1 MKAIFFFYFVTTF
14 LTISV
19 TAAPSV
25 SVSSVSDKVEQ
36 SLNWQAEWI
45 WTKQRAGIPNTWVA
59 LRKEV
64 TIENLSSNK
73 NNSGSSN
80 QEVIAYISADTKY
93 WLWINGEM
101 VVFEGGYTGGPSPVV
116 NSPRVDD
123 FAIASNKYYDQVDI
137 KPYLKQGSNTI
148 AALVWYYGDNGKKG
162 THISASKAGF
172 IFQTNVGDTAI
183 ISDASWKAK
192 QHQSYQQ
199 IKKAPPYRVAAWSIN
214 YDARQDMADWTD
226 NAWYLP
232 EFDDSQWL
240 PAKSMHRPPRAPF
253 YNLYPSEIPILN
265 NYGLANCTNLPDS
278 VFPFVSDGKK
288 IKCKLDFNKNFTPYF
303 DIDAQAGLQVNI
315 DSNMR
320 LNTIET
326 FYTTKAG
333 RQQFESFS
341 WMNGRL
347 IEYTFP
353 KGVVVHGLKYRW
365 TGVGS
370 APGHFESSDDWYTR
384 IWQMAENTLYICARD
399 NFMDTPDRE
408 RGLWIGDVADQ
419 ASYLFYSM
427 DKPGRDLLK
436 KAIKVTLAFSD
447 SETGIFAGLGPGRFR
462 ELPAQ
467 SLQFIEQGI
476 WHYYFNTG
484 DKETLSFAYPYVHK
498 YLTLWGTKE
507 NGLATFRTGHWK
519 WTDWGPQ
526 DTIDYDAI
534 QNALYYSALVS
545 ARKMA
550 VELGNTTHMSF
561 YNSRI
566 AALKQAY
573 QKHYWQK
580 GFYSSNP
587 NKFKDDRANAL
598 AILFGLADTSQYQ
611 QIVDNVL
618 LPNHFASPHFE
629 WMVYN
634 AMAIAGRYDDALT
647 RMKQRYAKQVNNPA
661 LSTLAEYL
669 PSGGTENHAWNAPST
684 VLSQHIAGITPTD
697 VGWRT
702 YQVMPNMAH
711 MTHVQQNVPS
721 VKGPINFDIKRTEQ
735 QITMNLTS
743 PKMSSAVIGIPKAY
757 FNIGH
762 VAINGQQVW
771 LNGKPN
777 VAIDGVSYVGEDHK
791 YLKFRLAAGSWSIV
805 SRK

>member
-1 MKAIFFFYFVTTF
+1 MKGFNNIKQLFSCFFIFFLAQANAEPKQVTGKQA
-14 LTISV
+14 V
-19 TAAPSV
+19 
-25 SVSSVSDKVEQ
+25 
-36 SLNWQAEWI
+36 NWQAEWI
-45 WTKQRAGIPNTWVA
+45 WTKQRAGIPNSWVA

-64 TIENLSSNK
+64 NIDDLGEQAT
-73 NNSGSSN
+73 
-80 QEVIAYISADTKY
+80 AFISADTKY

-101 VVFEGGYTGGPSPVV
+101 VVFEGSYTGGPSPVV
-116 NSPRVDD
+116 ATARVDD
-123 FAIASNKYYDQVDI
+123 FPIASNKYYDQVDI
-137 KPYLKQGSNTI
+137 KKYLKEGTNTI
-148 AALVWYYGDNGKKG
+148 AALAWYYGDNGKKG

-172 IFQTNVGDTAI
+172 IFQAQVGKQTL

-192 QHQSYQQ
+192 EHDGYQSD
-199 IKKAPPYRVAAWSIN
+199 IEKLPPFRVAAWN
-214 YDARQDMADWTD
+214 VKYDARKDMSDWSE

-232 EFDDSQWL
+232 GYDDSEWQ

-253 YNLYPSEIPILN
+253 YNLYPSEIPPLIN
-265 NYGLANCTNLPDS
+265 FGLANCTNFPES
-278 VFPFVSDGKK
+278 AFPFVSDGKK
-288 IKCKLDFNKNFTPYF
+288 IKCQLDFNKNVTPYF
-303 DIDAQAGLQVNI
+303 DIEAEAGLPVHI

-333 RQQFESFS
+333 RQQFESYS
-341 WMNGRL
+341 WLNARIL
-347 IEYTFP
+347 EFTFP

-370 APGHFESSDDWYTR
+370 TPGHFESSDDWYNR

-447 SETGIFAGLGPGRFR
+447 KETGVFAGLGPGRFR

-484 DKETLSFAYPYVHK
+484 DIETLEYAYPFVHK

-507 NGLATFRTGHWK
+507 NGLATFRAGHWK

-526 DTIDYDAI
+526 ETIDYDVI

-550 VELGNTTHMSF
+550 KAIGDDTHMSF

-566 AALKQAY
+566 FALKQAF
-573 QKHYWQK
+573 QDTYWQD
-580 GFYSSNP
+580 GFYSSNAK
-587 NKFKDDRANAL
+587 KFKDDRANAI
-598 AILFGLADTSQYQ
+598 AILFGLAKPSEYQ

-618 LPNHFASPHFE
+618 IPNQFASPHFE

-634 AMAIAGRYDDALT
+634 AMAIADRHDDALK
-647 RMKQRYAKQVNNPA
+647 RMKQRYGLQVDNPA

-669 PSGGTENHAWNAPST
+669 PKGGTENHAWNAPST
-684 VLSQHIAGITPTD
+684 VLSQYIAGVEPTA
-697 VGWRT
+697 VAWSK

-711 MTHVQQNVPS
+711 MTQVKQIIPS
-721 VKGPINFDIKRTEQ
+721 VKGTIEFEISRESDELAMQ
-735 QITMNLTS
+735 LTS
-743 PKMSSAVIGIPKAY
+743 PQNTVAVVGVPKQY
-757 FNIGH
+757 FDIDDISFNRKS
-762 VAINGQQVW
+762 VWSNGQATRGISGVKYIGQDDKYIKFEV
-771 LNGKPN
+771 NSGKWKIKAN
-777 VAIDGVSYVGEDHK
+777 D
-791 YLKFRLAAGSWSIV
+791 
-805 SRK
+805 